1 MPYIKN
7 KIDLENE
14 YHENQEECHIT
25 CIDEAENVHM
35 ISWGPN
41 GTNYENNDPRYDM
54 SMIGIS
60 MNTKAP
66 AGTA

>member
-1 MPYIKN
+1 MKTFVSTAIAAL
-7 KIDLENE
+7 ISESSAVDLTS
-14 YHENQEECHIT
+14 HGKP
-25 CIDEAENVHM
+25 DV
-35 ISWGPN
+35 WGPN